1 MQYILIF
8 NAHNGTLQI
17 KWELSS
23 TGDNTV

>member
-17 KWELSS
+17 MRELTSTEDS
-23 TGDNTV
+23 TG